1 MQLAFGKRKYLY
13 GAIVARVTGNEDKE
27 STAKAMDLQRKA
39 LHMTL
44 AQYLVHLKNEDGKT
58 KKRRRQESAPTLLII
73 VGEMKSDKKYEST
86 FILHGI

>member
-39 LHMTL
+39 LM
-44 AQYLVHLKNEDGKT
+44 Q
-58 KKRRRQESAPTLLII
+58 
-73 VGEMKSDKKYEST
+73 SD
-86 FILHGI
+86 